1 MLSPLI
7 ILLLGFM
14 IVFNACEKDDD
25 FSINP
30 EMNERITEISQSQLP
45 AEVIPLR
52 LNSKAELYTL
62 IEKLDKVELNVSFS
76 SEIPKLPRLKTRAEA
91 PDLPGITNVDAEL
104 GKGYDIVIHL
114 AYEKKGSGPISVSS
128 DNKNT
133 WVFSSWTQTA
143 GVANWRS
150 SSSINYAITGIIK
163 WYVLIQT
170 DLFEVSRRETS
181 VSGDE
186 PV

>member
-1 MLSPLI
+1 MLNW
-7 ILLLGFM
+7 G
-14 IVFNACEKDDD
+14 
-25 FSINP
+25 
-30 EMNERITEISQSQLP
+30 R
-45 AEVIPLR
+45 
-52 LNSKAELYTL
+52 
-62 IEKLDKVELNVSFS
+62 
-76 SEIPKLPRLKTRAEA
+76 
-91 PDLPGITNVDAEL
+91 
-104 GKGYDIVIHL
+104 DI
-114 AYEKKGSGPISVSS
+114 AYEKKVSGPISVSS